1 MDIQTTKISRPTV
14 NPNFFFLY
22 TNCEFFNCLSDEHE
36 YRRLVLW
43 LEEQSIRHYQV
54 ADREALREIDGDKWQ
69 GQFEL
74 YLKSLDCPYVGN
86 HVQALSWLLGT
97 ALQLEE
103 HSGISDK
110 NPHHQDAFTNI
121 DGKSKKKM
129 SLSIIGNEKSRRF
142 FLPDME
148 QKSRGL
154 FFLSDVGGDFLLFYT
169 EFLQHLSV
177 LNWPLQPLQP
187 LKITCRFFK
196 FTFRESFFL

>member
-1 MDIQTTKISRPTV
+1 MFERRLLALGY
-14 NPNFFFLY
+14 PNYQNFKADGKSQFFFPY

-43 LEEQSIRHYQV
+43 LEEQRIRHYQV
-54 ADREALREIDGDKWQ
+54 ADREAIREIDGDKWQ

-103 HSGISDK
+103 QSRISDK

-121 DGKSKKKM
+121 DGKSKKKCPFP
-129 SLSIIGNEKSRRF
+129 SSEIENLVDF
-142 FLPDME
+142 FP
-148 QKSRGL
+148 S
-154 FFLSDVGGDFLLFYT
+154 
-169 EFLQHLSV
+169 
-177 LNWPLQPLQP
+177 
-187 LKITCRFFK
+187 
-196 FTFRESFFL
+196 

>member
-1 MDIQTTKISRPTV
+1 MLTV
-14 NPNFFFLY
+14 
-22 TNCEFFNCLSDEHE
+22 CI
-36 YRRLVLW
+36 LVCML
-43 LEEQSIRHYQV
+43 
-54 ADREALREIDGDKWQ
+54 LRTPPPQ

-129 SLSIIGNEKSRRF
+129 SLSIIGTEKSRRF

-196 FTFRESFFL
+196 FTFRKNFSYREENSIFYHYREEKSIFFIAMKKN